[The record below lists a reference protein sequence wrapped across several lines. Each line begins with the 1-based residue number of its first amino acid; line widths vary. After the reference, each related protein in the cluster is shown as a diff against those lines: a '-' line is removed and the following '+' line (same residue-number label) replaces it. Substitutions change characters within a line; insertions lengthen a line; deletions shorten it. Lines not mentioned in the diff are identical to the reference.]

1 MNIIHNRTFS
11 NELKDILK
19 YIADDKPSASLKF
32 KAELKLKIREIPA
45 SPFKYK
51 QSLYFDDKN
60 IRDMSYKT
68 YTFVYEL
75 NFEKDSIE
83 ILKIFNRNKPKN

>member
-1 MNIIHNRTFS
+1 MNIIHNDTFS
-11 NELKDILK
+11 HELKDILK

-32 KAELKLKIREIPA
+32 KDELKLKIREIPA
-45 SPFKYK
+45 NPFKYK

-60 IRDMSYKT
+60 IRDMTYKT
-68 YTFVYEL
+68 YTIVYEL
-75 NFEKDSIE
+75 NFEKNSVE

>member
-11 NELKDILK
+11 HELKGILK
-19 YIADDKPSASLKF
+19 YIADDKPSVSLKF
-32 KAELKLKIREIPA
+32 KDGLKLKIREIPA
-45 SPFKYK
+45 NPFKYK

-60 IRDMSYKT
+60 IRDMTYKT
-68 YTFVYEL
+68 YTVVYEL
-75 NFEKDSIE
+75 NFEKDSVE